1 MPFPD
6 HIERV
11 FDAFGV
17 RADTKAALFD
27 LYLSMGAEV
36 LEVFSDIAET
46 VRLPSEL
53 TPEDTLL
60 IREQVIERYLR
71 KNHPRWAEGTP
82 TPSLWYPRAMQGRA
96 SGLATPLGP
105 IPDAARS
112 AVGAAQPVP
121 DGFLMLGRNAHFGGR
136 DSTISFDVIP
146 AELEDAIA
154 VGRAHGQQHTLPGS
168 VGETTGT
175 LDAATNVA
183 LLWEV
188 QPNVY
193 KPAGDRNRA
202 IARIYRRHRNW
213 HVVTLASAITWLR
226 DKGSMIYILRGE
238 ALATTHEVNPE
249 KPVSEMIVNLHNRTT
264 RQVTSALGLTLL
276 DADVDDAQI
285 LVNAEV
291 MNHALGVHVARFGP
305 EGVFWRVQATSP

>member
-1 MPFPD
+1 MPFPE

-11 FDAFGV
+11 FDAFSV

-27 LYLSMGAEV
+27 LYLSMGADV

-46 VRLPSEL
+46 VRSPSEL

-60 IREQVIERYLR
+60 IRDQVVERYLR
-71 KNHPRWAEGTP
+71 KNHPRWVEGTP
-82 TPSLWYPRAMQGRA
+82 TPSLWHPRAMQGRA

-105 IPDAARS
+105 IPDAARDV
-112 AVGAAQPVP
+112 VGASQPVP

-146 AELEDAIA
+146 AELEEAISI
-154 VGRAHGQQHTLPGS
+154 GRAQGQQHTLPGS

-175 LDAATNVA
+175 LDAVTNVA

-193 KPAGDRNRA
+193 KPAGERNRS
-202 IARIYRRHRNW
+202 ISRIYRRHRNW
-213 HVVTLASAITWLR
+213 HLITLASALSWLR
-226 DKGSMIYILRGE
+226 NKGCMIYILRGE
-238 ALATTHEVNPE
+238 ALAATHEVNPA
-249 KPVSEMIVNLHNRTT
+249 KPVSEMIISLHNRTVE
-264 RQVTSALGLTLL
+264 QVIASLGLTLL
-276 DADVDDAQI
+276 DADTDDGQI

-291 MNHALGVHVARFGP
+291 MNHALGVHVAQFGAG
-305 EGVFWRVQATSP
+305 GVFWRVG

>member
-53 TPEDTLL
+53 TPEDTML

-71 KNHPRWAEGTP
+71 KNHPRWTEGTP

-105 IPDAARS
+105 IPDAARK
-112 AVGAAQPVP
+112 AVGEAQPIP

-154 VGRAHGQQHTLPGS
+154 IGRAQGQQHTLPGS

-202 IARIYRRHRNW
+202 ISRIYRRHRNW

-226 DKGSMIYILRGE
+226 DKGCMIYILRGE
-238 ALATTHEVNPE
+238 ALAATHEVNPE

-264 RQVTSALGLTLL
+264 RQVVSALGLTLL
-276 DADVDDAQI
+276 DADEDDAQI

-291 MNHALGVHVARFGP
+291 MNHALGVEVARTGI
-305 EGVFWRVQATSP
+305 GGLVWRLA

>member
-1 MPFPD
+1 MPFPE

-11 FDAFGV
+11 FDAFSV

-27 LYLSMGAEV
+27 LYLSMGADV

-46 VRLPSEL
+46 VRTPSEL

-60 IREQVIERYLR
+60 IRDQVVERYLR
-71 KNHPRWAEGTP
+71 KNHPRWVEGTP
-82 TPSLWYPRAMQGRA
+82 TPSLWHPRAMQGRA

-105 IPDAARS
+105 IPDAARHV
-112 AVGAAQPVP
+112 VGPSQPVP

-146 AELEDAIA
+146 AELEEAIA
-154 VGRAHGQQHTLPGS
+154 IGRAHGQQHTLPGS
-168 VGETTGT
+168 VGETSGT
-175 LDAATNVA
+175 LDAITNVA

-193 KPAGDRNRA
+193 KPAGERNRA
-202 IARIYRRHRNW
+202 ISRIYRRHRNW
-213 HVVTLASAITWLR
+213 HLVTLASALSWLR
-226 DKGSMIYILRGE
+226 NKGCMIYILRGE
-238 ALATTHEVNPE
+238 ALAATHEVNPA
-249 KPVSEMIVNLHNRTT
+249 KPVSEMIISLHNRTVE
-264 RQVTSALGLTLL
+264 QVISSFGLTLL
-276 DADVDDAQI
+276 DADMDDAQI

-291 MNHALGVHVARFGP
+291 MNHALGVHVAQFGSG
-305 EGVFWRVQATSP
+305 GVFWRVA